1 MGRFSL
7 VKITVALIITL
18 GYVFLFGMTG
28 TVESIEEATESTM
41 PPITEKTED
50 TTPEKSEEITVQPAE
65 NTARPEITFAEYTSL
80 DVSNQPKPFDLN
92 AAVTVQ
98 AGQDEVITAASTTT
112 AETSAETTTEKDYT
126 PIETT
131 ADTVAAIT
139 EDTSTAANPFN
150 LDDTEY
156 PTPTTTEAREETTPE
171 ERTETS
177 AETSAE
183 EDTTKSEETPS
194 TPPADVGTLTVS
206 YTGSGGSV
214 TLDAADILAQV
225 VMGEI
230 GGSFNEEAIKAQ
242 AVAAYTYIK
251 YYNDNG
257 NVPYVAI
264 RTPSEK
270 VINCVNQVLG
280 QGVYYNGSLIQAVY
294 GASTAGYTASAK
306 NVWGIDYA
314 YLPSQKCELDALY
327 DPNYGVKATFT
338 STEIKNKVREKTGIE
353 LSGDPGN
360 WFAIREYVDNV
371 YVGTMSIGGQTSYVN
386 GSGETVNITGRV
398 MREKIM
404 DFDLRSA
411 CFEISYSADTDKFT
425 FTTYGYGHGVGF
437 SQHGANNLANYWNY
451 DYKQILQF
459 YYPGTEVR

>member
-28 TVESIEEATESTM
+28 TVESIEQAVESTM
-41 PPITEKTED
+41 PPITEKTEE
-50 TTPEKSEEITVQPAE
+50 TTPEETEEITVQPE
-65 NTARPEITFAEYTSL
+65 ESTRPEITFAEYTAL

-98 AGQDEVITAASTTT
+98 AGQDEVITAAATTT
-112 AETSAETTTEKDYT
+112 AESSQEETTTEKDYT

-131 ADTVAAIT
+131 ADVTSIT
-139 EDTSTAANPFN
+139 EATTTAIDPFSF
-150 LDDTEY
+150 DDTEY
-156 PTPTTTEAREETTPE
+156 PTPTTTEAAATEETTTE
-171 ERTETS
+171 EETEAS
-177 AETSAE
+177 
-183 EDTTKSEETPS
+183 EDTTTEEETTQSEEAPAAPS
-194 TPPADVGTLTVS
+194 DVGTLTVK

-264 RTPSEK
+264 RTPNEK

-280 QGVYYNGSLIQAVY
+280 QGIYYNGALIQAVY
-294 GASTAGYTASAK
+294 GASTAGYTASAL
-306 NVWGIDYA
+306 NVWGVDYT

-338 STEIKNKVREKTGIE
+338 SEEIKNKVRKATGIE

-360 WFAIREYVDNV
+360 WFAIKEYVDNV

-386 GSGETVNITGRV
+386 SSGETVDITGRV

-404 DFDLRSA
+404 DYDLRSA
-411 CFEISYSADTDKFT
+411 CFEISYSSDTDKFT

-451 DYKQILQF
+451 DYRQILQF
-459 YYPGTEVR
+459 YYPYTEVR